1 MKNSCNTLFHDL
13 AAAQP
18 EEKSDQEGEWS
29 TDQPPVRGLYGHTG
43 IVSAE
48 YGKRGGG
55 SAMTMYT
62 EDFEE
67 SDQEPGSQRSLR
79 LDFTRSSS
87 ADHENAKQSH
97 HDSPG
102 SVHSQSSSFSSE
114 KPVKSSK
121 SPVKTK
127 SRRRKT
133 RIEVSERLERK
144 ITIQSEEE
152 LDIAVDQ
159 ARPLERRSSS
169 GESKDQRED
178 SNGNYTDDF
187 HSTGSE
193 LENSQAS
200 GASASVDSDIDA
212 EQFAGV
218 LDLPPPANNLGYTC

>member
-1 MKNSCNTLFHDL
+1 
-13 AAAQP
+13 
-18 EEKSDQEGEWS
+18 
-29 TDQPPVRGLYGHTG
+29 
-43 IVSAE
+43 
-48 YGKRGGG
+48 
-55 SAMTMYT
+55 MTMYT

-67 SDQEPGSQRSLR
+67 SDQVPGSQRSLH
-79 LDFTRSSS
+79 LDFTRSNSV
-87 ADHENAKQSH
+87 DRENLKQSPDH
-97 HDSPG
+97 HDSSG

-152 LDIAVDQ
+152 LNIAVDK
-159 ARPLERRSSS
+159 ARPLERPSSS
-169 GESKDQRED
+169 GESRNQRED
-178 SNGNYTDDF
+178 SDGNYTDDF
-187 HSTGSE
+187 HSAGSE
-193 LENSQAS
+193 LENSQTSDVA
-200 GASASVDSDIDA
+200 ASVDVETDA

>member
-1 MKNSCNTLFHDL
+1 
-13 AAAQP
+13 
-18 EEKSDQEGEWS
+18 
-29 TDQPPVRGLYGHTG
+29 
-43 IVSAE
+43 
-48 YGKRGGG
+48 
-55 SAMTMYT
+55 MTMYT

-67 SDQEPGSQRSLR
+67 SDQEPGSQRSLH

-87 ADHENAKQSH
+87 ADHENLKRSSDH
-97 HDSPG
+97 HDSSG

-187 HSTGSE
+187 HSAGSE

-212 EQFAGV
+212 EQFPGV
-218 LDLPPPANNLGYTC
+218 LGLPPPANNLGYTC